1 MFLYTVTLYA
11 MDDRFS
17 MKSLFSL
24 EKAHGIPLLTS
35 LTKKFKDFQL
45 EMEDNQ
51 PDIISAINKWLHRS
65 LIGKEKEPTWQTL
78 VSILRRID
86 HGNLANRVES
96 FIKQSSDDAIG
107 KDFC

>member
-1 MFLYTVTLYA
+1 

-24 EKAHGIPLLTS
+24 EKEHGILLLS
-35 LTKKFKDFQL
+35 GLTEKLTDFQL
-45 EMEDNQ
+45 KMQ
-51 PDIISAINKWLHRS
+51 PDTISAINKWLHRS
-65 LIGKEKEPTWQTL
+65 LISKGKEPTWRNL
-78 VSILRRID
+78 VSVLRHID

-107 KDFC
+107 KDVC